1 MIEINS
7 EKVQDILNTSGSIIS
22 DLMPLLLVFLGIII
36 ACYILEK
43 LLTPFLNRNN
53 SENKSD

>member
-7 EKVQDILNTSGSIIS
+7 EKVQDILNTSGSMIS
-22 DLMPLLLVFLGIII
+22 DLMPLLLFFLGIII

-43 LLTPFLNRNN
+43 LLTTFLNKNN
-53 SENKSD
+53 NENKND